1 MQTNTELEALKTN
14 FNDCQEKADMSSRTQ
29 AELKSQIE
37 QYEMLYKKYVMLES
51 ELVEAKAKEK
61 AVGVFKTNLDNKK
74 NEINLLEKKLNGK
87 KKSQGKT
94 FGREERTARV
104 S

>member
-1 MQTNTELEALKTN
+1 
-14 FNDCQEKADMSSRTQ
+14 
-29 AELKSQIE
+29 
-37 QYEMLYKKYVMLES
+37 MLYKKHVMLES